1 MSQDTPSSPHQLR
14 ILSLGAGVQSTTIA
28 LMAERGEIPSLDHAI
43 FADTQSEPSA
53 VYRHLDWLRP
63 QLSFPV
69 HIVTAG
75 SLRQEIYDASAGKRG
90 AWGRPPLFIVN
101 PDGSDG
107 MTRRQCTVDYKI
119 DPIMRKVRELAG
131 IARGARG
138 PKSVVVEQVIG
149 ISLDEAHRMRDAR
162 FRWVRHEYPL
172 VDRRMTR
179 GACLAWLERHGYPRA
194 PKSACTFCPYHYGA
208 MWAEMKATDPES
220 FADAVAIDA
229 ALRSGKH
236 FMLRGTPYIHR
247 QRIPLSEVDFSH
259 VGKQPDLF
267 GNECEGVCGV

>member
-1 MSQDTPSSPHQLR
+1 MR

-28 LMAERGEIPSLDHAI
+28 LMAEVGEIERVDHAI

-53 VYRHLDWLRP
+53 VYRHLEWLMSV
-63 QLSFPV
+63 LSFPV
-69 HIVTAG
+69 HVVTHG
-75 SLRQEIYDASAGKRG
+75 SLQQEIFDASAGKRG

-119 DPIMRKVRELAG
+119 DPIMRKVRELVG
-131 IARGARG
+131 VPPRSRG
-138 PKSVVVEQVIG
+138 PKSVVVTQLMG

-162 FRWVRHEYPL
+162 FRWIRHEYPL

-179 GACLAWLERHGYPRA
+179 GSCLAWLEARGYPRP
-194 PKSACTFCPYHYGA
+194 PKSACTFCPYHSDA
-208 MWAEMKATDPES
+208 MWAEMKENDPES
-220 FADAVAIDA
+220 FASAVAVDT

-236 FMLRGTPYIHR
+236 FMLRGQPFIHR
-247 QRIPLSEVDFSH
+247 RRIPLAEVDFSH
-259 VGKQPDLF
+259 ITDQPNMF
-267 GNECEGVCGV
+267 GNECGGVCGV